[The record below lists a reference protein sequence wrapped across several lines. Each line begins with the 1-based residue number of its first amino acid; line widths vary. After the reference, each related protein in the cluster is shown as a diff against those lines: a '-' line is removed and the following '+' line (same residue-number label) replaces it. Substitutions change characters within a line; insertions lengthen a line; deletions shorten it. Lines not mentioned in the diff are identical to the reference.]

1 MQLLINGQKFYN
13 METRVVHCKKEPYDI
28 YIGRGS
34 KWGNPYTHIKD
45 RETKA
50 EYVVSTREQAI
61 KLYRDWILLRP
72 DLLADLHELK
82 GKRIGCYCFPKSCH
96 GDILVEL
103 IKEML
108 P

>member
-1 MQLLINGQKFYN
+1 